1 MKKKNDN
8 NKIITSL
15 KTFLKIK
22 TSSLVKGSNLISFT
36 LTFDIKNI
44 ESKLTSASF
53 EPNFNRMSISFFPKP
68 LKFKVVFFSYRKYHL
83 DKLLE
88 MLIYIA

>member
-22 TSSLVKGSNLISFT
+22 MSSLVNGSNLISFT

-44 ESKLTSASF
+44 ESKLTSASS
-53 EPNFNRMSISFFPKP
+53 EPNFNLSYFSQSHSNSSSYFFP
-68 LKFKVVFFSYRKYHL
+68 REKYHL
-83 DKLLE
+83 DKLLV
-88 MLIYIA
+88 MLIYVV